1 MGKISRISLSLGK
14 LATGS
19 KRIKQDLTWEYE
31 CCESKEES
39 KLKYI
44 VAENWGAEMPRNRAE
59 MRASGSTT
67 ATASK
72 ANLEFMTLVM
82 VLVQGLKFAQV
93 GRISKDS
100 QF

>member
-1 MGKISRISLSLGK
+1 
-14 LATGS
+14 
-19 KRIKQDLTWEYE
+19 
-31 CCESKEES
+31 
-39 KLKYI
+39 
-44 VAENWGAEMPRNRAE
+44 MPRNRAE

-100 QF
+100 